1 MIVSP
6 IDRLSTAHLD
16 DWIACR
22 DADPAFDS
30 PYFHP
35 GFATAVH
42 RTGHEVQ
49 VAVEVD
55 AGGRG
60 RAFLPVHRR
69 GSLATPVGSPAADFQ
84 GPVRASDAT
93 VALTGL
99 MVALR
104 VQRLAFDHVPATANG
119 FAPWTRTTCPSPF
132 MDVSGGMDGYLS
144 RASRSGRDN
153 MGQARRRTRK
163 AERDLGAVEFHAD
176 SDDPALLDRVI
187 DLKRGQ
193 YAATGAKDYFTDP
206 RHVRLLHELLSTRE
220 EGFRGSLSAV
230 FAGGQLVAAHF
241 GLRSAGV
248 LHWWFPVYEPDLSA
262 FAPGWILL
270 RELVTAAPE
279 LGLVRIDLGRGTDEY
294 KRRAMTGATDVAQGT
309 VTVGATSRA
318 VQRVRSAAI
327 TGVRNSP
334 AAPALRQGIRLLR
347 QLRSTGGQTS
357 ARSGARQSFRTI

>member
-6 IDRLSTAHLD
+6 IDRLSAAHLG

-35 GFATAVH
+35 GFARAVH
-42 RTGHEVQ
+42 RTGYDVQ

-55 AGGRG
+55 ADGRG

-69 GSLATPVGSPAADFQ
+69 GSLAMPVGSPAADFQ
-84 GPVRASDAT
+84 GPVRASDST
-93 VALTGL
+93 VALEGL
-99 MVALR
+99 MTALR
-104 VQRLAFDHVPATANG
+104 VRRLAFDHVPATADG

-153 MGQARRRTRK
+153 MGQARRRIRK

-176 SDDPALLDRVI
+176 SDDPAVLDRVI
-187 DLKRGQ
+187 DLKRAQ
-193 YAATGAKDYFTDP
+193 YAVTGARDYFRDP
-206 RHVRLLHELLSTRE
+206 GRVQLLHELLRTRE

-230 FAGGQLVAAHF
+230 FAGEHLVAAHF
-241 GLRSAGV
+241 GLRSGSV
-248 LHWWFPVYEPDLSA
+248 LHWWFPVYEPELSTL
-262 FAPGWILL
+262 APGWILL
-270 RELVTAAPE
+270 RELVTAAPQ
-279 LGLVRIDLGRGTDEY
+279 LGLARIDLGRGMDEY
-294 KRRAMTGATDVAQGT
+294 KRRAMTGATDVAQGV
-309 VTVGATSRA
+309 VTLGTTSRA

-334 AAPALRQGIRLLR
+334 AAPMLQRGVRLLR
-347 QLRSTGGQTS
+347 QVRANGRRTPARST
-357 ARSGARQSFRTI
+357 AR